1 MFIEL
6 LILFFS
12 GLLFSTNFIEGF
24 MMTEK
29 DEKRMTTDT
38 YNRARNFS
46 NIEYNN
52 NKRAD
57 TAIQNATKLLKEVEE
72 IKENQEAAEDEEP
85 EDLQEAELERA
96 LAAMESIGNEK
107 KKKKKKKGLF

>member
-6 LILFFS
+6 LILIFS
-12 GLLFSTNFIEGF
+12 SLLFSTQFIEG

-29 DEKRMTTDT
+29 DEKRMTKDT

-57 TAIQNATKLLKEVEE
+57 TAIQNSKKLLKELEE

-85 EDLQEAELERA
+85 EDLQEAELQRA
-96 LAAMESIGNEK
+96 LAAMT
-107 KKKKKKKGLF
+107 